1 MHFKAK
7 LVAWDDLPRWRE
19 ELARAG
25 RRLVV
30 TNGCFDVLHLGHVTY
45 LEAAR
50 EEGDALLV
58 GVTGDAGVRSLKGE
72 GRPVNSETDRALVL
86 GAHLGAVL
94 VESSDPLWQ
103 PDPGCEPMSVDFRKA
118 LARLVPVF
126 MPDILFRLGADGT
139 PLFKEFAAAIV
150 PTEFQLG
157 KVFGT
162 GTMQPID
169 YCVALADGRIAPPAN
184 LDLATVQQQELAMT
198 FRFAASISCA

>member
-86 GAHLGAVL
+86 AGLESVTGVCVFPDQTAMRFLERARPDVYVKGGDYTIDTINQGERRY
-94 VESSDPLWQ
+94 VES
-103 PDPGCEPMSVDFRKA
+103 
-118 LARLVPVF
+118 
-126 MPDILFRLGADGT
+126 
-139 PLFKEFAAAIV
+139 
-150 PTEFQLG
+150 
-157 KVFGT
+157 T
-162 GTMQPID
+162 G
-169 YCVALADGRIAPPAN
+169 GRIAILAN
-184 LDLATVQQQELAMT
+184 VPGRSTSAMLARIARL
-198 FRFAASISCA
+198 